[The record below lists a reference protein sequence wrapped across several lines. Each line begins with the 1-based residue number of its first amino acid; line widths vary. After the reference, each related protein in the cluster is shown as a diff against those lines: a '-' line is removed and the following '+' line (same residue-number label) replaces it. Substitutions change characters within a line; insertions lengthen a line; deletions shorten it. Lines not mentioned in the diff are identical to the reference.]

1 MPGSQSARSFDKT
14 QQKTKKKYFYLLI
27 LESKEWLLT
36 SIVHDNNITKAK
48 INQFLTNVYLATINK
63 CSSIKVIQEI
73 LRNICNGIWISLTK
87 TFIVKF
93 FLIQIELTYNTQK
106 LYEDYYYKKTN
117 MECNFKYKRNT
128 KSEREFYTT
137 KRK

>member
-14 QQKTKKKYFYLLI
+14 QQKTKKKYFSLLI

-87 TFIVKF
+87 TFIVIF
-93 FLIQIELTYNTQK
+93 FLSK
-106 LYEDYYYKKTN
+106 
-117 MECNFKYKRNT
+117 
-128 KSEREFYTT
+128 
-137 KRK
+137 